1 LIKWIHVLCNN
12 FPLFLPYANRIYSII
27 PELLSRLAYQRI
39 ILILKTK
46 QQNVLCNICMTP
58 YQLFGFSL
66 DPKSLSSNILS
77 NSKHFF
83 AHPEVNNLERFCIL
97 QNWNKI
103 FIQSYFNF
111 LMTITICV
119 SRFASHNLRA
129 SD

>member
-1 LIKWIHVLCNN
+1 VNYKRYRNEVVNKIESIDWEHWLRALIENIDWEHRLRVLRALIKWIHVLCNN

-83 AHPEVNNLERFCIL
+83 AHP
-97 QNWNKI
+97 
-103 FIQSYFNF
+103 
-111 LMTITICV
+111 
-119 SRFASHNLRA
+119 
-129 SD
+129 